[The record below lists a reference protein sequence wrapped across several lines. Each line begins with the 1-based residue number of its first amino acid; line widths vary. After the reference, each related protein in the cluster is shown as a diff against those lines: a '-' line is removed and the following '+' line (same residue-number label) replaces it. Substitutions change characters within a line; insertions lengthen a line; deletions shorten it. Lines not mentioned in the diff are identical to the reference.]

1 VAIERAQADIPHLA
15 AGWGQQTLWAWG
27 APEDRWM
34 ALPKDKRRTAEQ
46 AATFAKQPSS
56 KTNLSAADVIHTKGP
71 RVGRS
76 WPALR
81 FYKLGSAKGFPR
93 RFKNFVFARGIC

>member
-1 VAIERAQADIPHLA
+1 
-15 AGWGQQTLWAWG
+15 
-27 APEDRWM
+27 M

-76 WPALR
+76 
-81 FYKLGSAKGFPR
+81 
-93 RFKNFVFARGIC
+93 